1 MIARRRQW
9 PRSQTRPLVVSSF
22 DSVHDDSNRLIAAP
36 YYLRLFQPDC
46 HVALQMFSNATTVHV
61 LRRPVISRSSLL
73 VARSADRDSSLADPC
88 ALLFSYSFSFS
99 FSFVTIRGPFP
110 PHVFVTFDR
119 SDWIK
124 EKFYSSQLNTRQGR
138 RNFK

>member
-1 MIARRRQW
+1 MAPFANSSTRR
-9 PRSQTRPLVVSSF
+9 F
-22 DSVHDDSNRLIAAP
+22 DLVHDDSNRLIAAP

-88 ALLFSYSFSFS
+88 ALLFSCSFSFS
-99 FSFVTIRGPFP
+99 FFLSRSVDRFHR
-110 PHVFVTFDR
+110 TFSSR
-119 SDWIK
+119 SIAAI
-124 EKFYSSQLNTRQGR
+124 G
-138 RNFK
+138 